1 LEKTRFAQATY
12 YEKELDEL
20 VMNNIPIDAFYVEKR
35 AEEKFH
41 EVATRT
47 RGQCAMLDINNMNW
61 C

>member
-1 LEKTRFAQATY
+1 
-12 YEKELDEL
+12 
-20 VMNNIPIDAFYVEKR
+20 MNNIPIDAFYVEKR